1 MILAFVDVEF
11 EKLCD
16 VKTQLKTSTEYIP
29 DLIVSF
35 EKVLSIEGTLIEE
48 AAEELLTKTIRAKV
62 MKNMQNT
69 KKVLKSMM
77 LELPIYRSKLND
89 CKVTETLQLRVSEFK
104 QLKKA
109 FKNAEKKL
117 VQLREFIAQQLSDVK
132 CKPELQ

>member
-62 MKNMQNT
+62 MKNMQKT
-69 KKVLKSMM
+69 KKVLKSMIH
-77 LELPIYRSKLND
+77 ELPIHRSKLND

-117 VQLREFIAQQLSDVK
+117 VQFREFIAQQLSDVK

>member
-69 KKVLKSMM
+69 KKVLKS
-77 LELPIYRSKLND
+77 LLLVI
-89 CKVTETLQLRVSEFK
+89 SEALLFSR
-104 QLKKA
+104 LGCSG
-109 FKNAEKKL
+109 L
-117 VQLREFIAQQLSDVK
+117 VAIFQFPKYQFY
-132 CKPELQ
+132 

>member
-16 VKTQLKTSTEYIP
+16 VKAQLKTSTEYFP
-29 DLIVSF
+29 ELIVSF
-35 EKVLSIEGTLIEE
+35 DKVLAIEGTQIEE

-62 MKNMQNT
+62 VKNMQKM
-69 KKVLKSMM
+69 KKVLKSMIH
-77 LELPIYRSKLND
+77 ELPIHRSKLND

-117 VQLREFIAQQLSDVK
+117 FQLREFIAQQLSDVK